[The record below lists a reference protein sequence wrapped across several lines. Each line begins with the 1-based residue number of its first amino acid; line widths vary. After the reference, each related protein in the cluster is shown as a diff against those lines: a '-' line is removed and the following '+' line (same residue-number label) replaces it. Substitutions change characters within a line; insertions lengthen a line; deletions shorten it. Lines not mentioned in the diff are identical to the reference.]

1 MFDGEE
7 MPDSKV
13 ADLSKEKLE
22 DIRILES
29 KLGDNICLVA
39 MEKTGSMYV
48 LEAKLAPNVWE
59 RVDKVY
65 PELENLR
72 SYYISQEDAH
82 LTKSSLKKL
91 LNSPVKRNLKKRPI
105 RIRKITSR
113 TAHE

>member
-1 MFDGEE
+1 

-13 ADLSKEKLE
+13 AELSKEKLQ
-22 DIRILES
+22 DIQALES
-29 KLGDNICLVA
+29 RLGDNICLVA
-39 MEKTGSMYV
+39 MEKTGRMYV

-72 SYYISQEDAH
+72 SYYISEEDAL

-91 LNSPVKRNLKKRPI
+91 LNGPVKQKLQKRPI
-105 RIRKITSR
+105 RVRKITSSGS
-113 TAHE
+113 